1 MSDSKC
7 IEQLEE
13 ALDKCSDD
21 NISKL
26 SDQNIDLIA
35 QSKYNVY
42 NFNDPFK
49 EIAPALLNPK
59 DVEKYINK
67 TGMISPFDKDN
78 LKSVTYRIPLYGDI
92 HYWENNVRY
101 TKSFNRGSSDYFE
114 LKPNSIVY
122 IHIDT
127 TFRVPYYIAFRFNL
141 KIDLVHKGLLLGTGP
156 VVDPGFQGRIMI
168 PIHNLTANTYNLKA
182 GDGLIWVEVTKLSKF
197 DEDIKE
203 PPYKFK
209 DLTKFTANDYFK
221 AANDL
226 KKIQSSIPEYMGEA
240 LKNSDDAKD
249 KVNKLQWG
257 GIIAA
262 IAIVLA
268 GYTLV
273 ANVIT
278 PTISLI
284 DNYKKEQLNN
294 TIKIKKLEE
303 EIKELK
309 NENK

>member
-7 IEQLEE
+7 IEKLEE
-13 ALDKCSDD
+13 LLTKYTDK
-21 NISKL
+21 SKL
-26 SDQNIDLIA
+26 SDKDIDLIA

-42 NFNDPFK
+42 NFNDPF
-49 EIAPALLNPK
+49 EDIVPALLNPK

-67 TGMISPFDKDN
+67 TGMISPFDRDN

-101 TKSFNRGSSDYFE
+101 TKTLNRGSSDYFE

-127 TFRVPYYIAFRFNL
+127 IFRVPYYIAFRFNL

-197 DEDIKE
+197 DKDVNE

-209 DLTKFTANDYFK
+209 DLTKLTANDYFK
-221 AANDL
+221 EANDL
-226 KKIQSSIPEYMGEA
+226 RKIQSSIPEYMGKA

-249 KVNKLQWG
+249 KVNRLQWG

-273 ANVIT
+273 VNVIT

-284 DNYKKEQLNN
+284 DNYKKEVGKNAN
-294 TIKIKKLEE
+294 KIEELER
-303 EIKELK
+303 EITELK
-309 NENK
+309 KNAKN